1 MATNSPKTQPAA
13 AKSSRA
19 KGARPSSR
27 SAAPTEITVRGAREH
42 NLKNVDLTFPR
53 DTLTTFTG
61 VSGSGKSSLA
71 YHTIYQEGQRRF
83 LESLSSYAR
92 QFLGRM
98 EKPKVDL
105 VEGLSPTVSI
115 DQKST
120 SHSARSTVGT
130 LTEVLDFARLL
141 WARLGE
147 PRCPEC
153 DAAIE
158 AWSPDRIVDA
168 IVGDHD
174 GQAAMVLAPVVRERK
189 GEYRKELVEW
199 AQKGFVRARIDGTV
213 RRLDEDIQLE
223 RYVYHTIE
231 LVCDRLTISKDSRS
245 RLADAVEQAVGLGD
259 GLCVLVDKAG
269 ENDRLFS
276 TQRSCPNGHGAL
288 PEMEPRLFSFNS
300 PLGAC
305 SRCDG
310 LGETFGFAPEMLV
323 RNPNKSIRDGALH
336 VFNDEGRLVYGRL
349 TMEHM
354 AKVAKAFD
362 FDVDTPWKKLG
373 KKAQRIVL
381 HGSGRQKFEFRWQKQ
396 GARFSSSGSD
406 KIAFPGILGH
416 LEKVYRP
423 SRARHLDRF
432 RAATACSDCEG
443 ARLSPA
449 ARAVQFTK
457 RSLPDVM
464 GQSVD
469 DALQWVRSVKLTGN
483 DLKIG
488 RDILKEIERRLVF
501 LADVGLGYL
510 TLARRAAT
518 LSGGESQRIRL
529 AAQVGAGLRGI
540 LYVLDEPSIGLH
552 ARDQQRLLRTLEALR
567 DRGNT
572 VVVVEHDEET
582 MQRSD
587 FLVDVGPEAGVHGG
601 EVVSAGT
608 PAEVMADEASMT
620 GRYLRGELS
629 VPMPEVRR
637 GEDHGALQI
646 RKATHHNLTDVD
658 VDIPL
663 GRFNAVTGVSGSGK
677 STLVHH
683 VLVPTLKD
691 ALQQKGIAPAHCET
705 VDGIEQ
711 VDKIVEIDQKPI
723 GRTPR
728 SNPATYTDVWT
739 QVRDLFAMLPESRL
753 REYKKG
759 RFSFNVAGG
768 RCEACQGAG
777 VTTLEMNF
785 LAPVEVVCDEC
796 QGARFHPDTLE
807 ITFKDKNVSEVLEMT
822 IDEAAEFFGDLPKI
836 ARGLRAM
843 QDVGLGYLK
852 LGQPST
858 TLSGGEAQRVKL
870 ATELQRPAT
879 GATFY
884 VLDEPTTGLHF
895 QDVARLLDA
904 LQRLVDQG
912 NTVLVIEHNLDV
924 IRAADWL
931 IELGPE
937 GGVGGGQLVATGT
950 PEKLA
955 DVDASHTGW
964 ALRAMGLGRKKAKKK
979 SRKAGGSGASEV
991 REKRPAPTAI
1001 AVRGARTHN
1010 LQAVDCDV
1018 PLGSFTVVTGPS
1030 GSGKSSLAFDT
1041 IFQEGQ
1047 RRFLESMSTYAR
1059 RFLGRMDQAPVDKL
1073 DGLGP
1078 AIAIDQKRTARSPR
1092 STVATTTEIHD
1103 YLRLLYARIG
1113 RHHCPVHQEEL
1124 VAWSPSK
1131 AAAHMIAE
1139 RPGRRGYVLAPVA
1152 IPTAAEGKPLKADG
1166 KRAFLAAQAANWQ
1179 QKGFVRVLVDGDER
1193 RLDDPATFAGR
1204 IPKQVHLVVDRV
1216 TIKDRT
1222 RLADALEQAQAEAE
1236 RYGSGAT
1243 AVVQLL
1249 ADRKQGGGTD
1259 ERHAFAADARCGH
1272 DGCGYTAPR
1281 EPHPRWFS
1289 FNHHSGACPR
1299 CLGLG
1304 NVVVCPEEL
1313 LVNHPQR
1320 ALFDGAIQHKGGAFT
1335 FLTAGDGYY
1344 AGVAQVVAAEYG
1356 IDLDLPFADQPARA
1370 KHILLRG
1377 CGDQRFE
1384 VVWQQ
1389 DKGGQKREW
1398 RMAVVWKGLAKQIED
1413 WFHGKDAEAE
1423 AQDQRF
1429 THVMRSEPCEACH
1442 GDRLQA
1448 GPRSVQVGK
1457 VRMPTLLR
1465 QTVDQAATTLTTLA
1479 LDKTEQVIAKDV
1491 LKELRHRLSF
1501 LRETGLG
1508 YLTLDRSAA
1517 TLSGGE
1523 AQRIRLATQLGN
1535 KLVGVLYVLDEPTVG
1550 LHPRDTERLLQ
1561 TLLELRDL
1569 GNTVLA
1575 VEHDEVMVRAADHV
1589 LDIGPG
1595 SGVRGGRVVAS
1606 GKPADV
1612 AASDS
1617 LTGRWLRNDLLP
1629 PPDAN
1634 RREAHGHVELR
1645 GIELHNLKAVD
1656 VDVPLG
1662 VFTAVTGV
1670 SGSGKSSLVMDAM
1683 VPALAAAR
1691 LGNTALADGS
1701 VDVHWRD
1708 EEERHHQLVVVDQ
1721 GAIGTSPSS
1730 NPATYTKAFGPIR
1743 ELFSKAPMSRQK
1755 GFQPGRFSFHVAAGR
1770 CAACEGK
1777 GQLQVEMHF
1786 LADVWV
1792 TCEICRGRRYNQ
1804 ETLTVE
1810 YRGKNIADVL
1820 AMDVDEALDFFG
1832 NHKKIVRPL
1841 QLLHDVGLGYLTLG
1855 QPANTF
1861 SGGEAQR
1868 IKLCAELQRRPDSH
1882 TIYVLDEP
1890 TTGLHA
1896 DDVQKLLV
1904 VLDRLVERG
1913 DSVVVIEHQLD
1924 VIAAADCVIELGP
1937 EAGDEGG
1944 KIVACGTPEEVAHTT
1959 GSHTGRFLREHLER
1973 AAGGVRLPRS
1983 KTTPAKNP
1991 KKAPA
1996 EKQVAKK
2003 KVAKKGAA
2011 KKVAKKA
2018 SAKPAK
2024 KPAKK
2029 AAKTTSARRRTAG
2042 GGSEGNA

>member
-1 MATNSPKTQPAA
+1 M
-13 AKSSRA
+13 
-19 KGARPSSR
+19 
-27 SAAPTEITVRGAREH
+27 VRGAREH
-42 NLKNVDLTFPR
+42 NLKNVDLQFPR

-98 EKPKVDL
+98 EKPKVDQ

-130 LTEVLDFARLL
+130 LTEVMDFLRLC
-141 WARLGE
+141 WSRLGT

-153 DAAIE
+153 DAEIE

-168 IVGDHD
+168 VLADHD

-189 GEYRKELVEW
+189 GEYRKELAEW
-199 AQKGFVRARIDGTV
+199 AQKGFVRARVDGEI

-231 LVCDRLTISKDSRS
+231 LVVDRLTIRGDARS
-245 RLADAVEQAVGLGD
+245 RVADAVEQAVQLGG
-259 GLCVLVDKAG
+259 GLCTLVDSAG
-269 ENDRLFS
+269 ANDRLFS
-276 TQRSCPNGHGAL
+276 TQRACPNGHGAL

-305 SRCDG
+305 QECDG
-310 LGETFGFAPEMLV
+310 IGQTFGFAPELLV
-323 RNPNKSIRDGALH
+323 RDPAASIRAGALH

-349 TMEHM
+349 TVEHLQ
-354 AKVAKAFD
+354 AVLEAFGG
-362 FDVDTPWKKLG
+362 DVDTPWRRLSKR
-373 KKAQRIVL
+373 AQRVVL
-381 HGSGRQKFEFRWQKQ
+381 HGSGRKTFEFKWQRKT
-396 GARFSSSGSD
+396 ANFATSGRE
-406 KIAFPGILGH
+406 KIAFPGVLGH
-416 LEKVYRP
+416 LERVYRP

-432 RAATACSDCEG
+432 RAATGCPACDGS
-443 ARLSPA
+443 RLSPA
-449 ARAVQFTK
+449 ARAVRFTG
-457 RSLPDVM
+457 RALPEVLEL
-464 GQSVD
+464 SVD
-469 DALQWVRSVKLTGN
+469 DALTWVRGVELTGN
-483 DLKIG
+483 ELRIG
-488 RDILKEIERRLVF
+488 RDILKEIERRLTF

-510 TLARRAAT
+510 TLARRAST

-582 MQRSD
+582 MERSD
-587 FLVDVGPEAGVHGG
+587 FLVDVGPAAGAHGG

-608 PAEVMADEASMT
+608 PEQVKADEGSMT
-620 GRYLRGELS
+620 GQYLRG
-629 VPMPEVRR
+629 
-637 GEDHGALQI
+637 ALQVPV
-646 RKATHHNLTDVD
+646 RSERRHAELGRLGVRGARHHNLRGLDVD
-658 VDIPL
+658 LPL
-663 GRFNAVTGVSGSGK
+663 GRFVAVTGVSGSGK

-683 VLVPTLKD
+683 VLVPTVRDRL
-691 ALQQKGIAPAHCET
+691 AGKGVAPAHCDAVE
-705 VDGIEQ
+705 GIELL
-711 VDKIVEIDQKPI
+711 DKLVEIDQKPI

-739 QVRDLFAMLPESRL
+739 HVRDLFAMLPESRL

-768 RCEACQGAG
+768 RCEECQGAG
-777 VTTLEMNF
+777 VKTLEMNF

-796 QGARFHPDTLE
+796 AGARFHADTLA
-807 ITFKDKNVSEVLEMT
+807 IRFKDKNVSDVLEMT
-822 IDEAAEFFGDLPKI
+822 VEEAAAFFEDLPKI
-836 ARGLRAM
+836 ARGLEALR
-843 QDVGLGYLK
+843 DVGLGYLK

-879 GATFY
+879 GKTLY
-884 VLDEPTTGLHF
+884 ILDEPTTGLHF

-904 LQRLVDQG
+904 LQRLVDAG
-912 NTVLVIEHNLDV
+912 NSVIVIEHNLDV
-924 IRAADWL
+924 LRAADTL
-931 IELGPE
+931 VDLGPE
-937 GGVGGGQLVATGT
+937 GGVGGGRLIATGT
-950 PEKLA
+950 PEEVA
-955 DVDASHTGW
+955 DIEGSHTGA
-964 ALRAMGLGRKKAKKK
+964 ALRALGLGKKRRRK
-979 SRKAGGSGASEV
+979 RAGGARAKGARAV
-991 REKRPAPTAI
+991 APEAI
-1001 AVRGARTHN
+1001 SVRGARTHN

-1078 AIAIDQKRTARSPR
+1078 AIAIDQKRTGRSPR

-1113 RHHCPVHQEEL
+1113 RHHCPEHGEEL

-1131 AAAHMIAE
+1131 AAGHLVAE
-1139 RPGRRGYVLAPVA
+1139 RKGARAYVLAPVTVPA
-1152 IPTAAEGKPLKADG
+1152 LKGKAGKEWLKGLLESWRAD
-1166 KRAFLAAQAANWQ
+1166 
-1179 QKGFVRVLVDGDER
+1179 GFVRALADGEER
-1193 RLDDPATFAGR
+1193 RLDVAWTGR
-1204 IPKQVHLVVDRV
+1204 LPRRLDLVVDR
-1216 TIKDRT
+1216 TTLRDRT
-1222 RLADALEQAQAEAE
+1222 RVADAIEQAQASAAE
-1236 RYGSGAT
+1236 HDGRPA
-1243 AVVQLL
+1243 AVVQILDG
-1249 ADRKQGGGTD
+1249 ADEP
-1259 ERHAFAADARCGH
+1259 ERRWFAA
-1272 DGCGYTAPR
+1272 APACQHCDYVAPA

-1289 FNHHSGACPR
+1289 FNHHSGACSA
-1299 CLGLG
+1299 CVGLG
-1304 NVVVCPEEL
+1304 RVVVCPEDL
-1313 LVNHPQR
+1313 LVNHPER
-1320 ALFDGAIQHKGGAFT
+1320 ATFGGAIAHRGGHFT
-1335 FLTAGDGYY
+1335 FLTGKDGYY
-1344 AGVAQVVAAEYG
+1344 HEVASVVAERFG
-1356 IDLDLPFADQPARA
+1356 FDLNLPWSELPARA
-1370 KHILLRG
+1370 RQVLLRG
-1377 CGDQRFE
+1377 AGSERFE
-1384 VVWQQ
+1384 VVFQ
-1389 DKGGQKREW
+1389 KRAGGRSREW
-1398 RMAVVWKGLAKQIED
+1398 RMSVAWKGLARQVED
-1413 WFHGKDAEAE
+1413 WYHGREEAKTNGDDRLG
-1423 AQDQRF
+1423 A
-1429 THVMRSEPCEACH
+1429 VMRSEPCTSCG

-1448 GPRSVQVGK
+1448 GPRNVRVGG
-1457 VRMPTLLR
+1457 VRMPELLG
-1465 QTVDQAATTLTTLA
+1465 QTVDVAWETLRGLELGRSEKRIAA
-1479 LDKTEQVIAKDV
+1479 DV
-1491 LKELRHRLSF
+1491 LKEIGHRLGF

-1508 YLTLDRSAA
+1508 YLSLDRSAA

-1550 LHPRDTERLLQ
+1550 LHPRDTERLLK

-1589 LDIGPG
+1589 IDVGPG
-1595 SGVRGGRVVAS
+1595 AGVRGGRVVAT
-1606 GKPADV
+1606 GAPQDV
-1612 AASDS
+1612 AAGET
-1617 LTGRWLRNDLLP
+1617 LTGRWLRGEIQTVP
-1629 PPDAN
+1629 PPE
-1634 RREAHGHVELR
+1634 RRSPLGFVELR
-1645 GIELHNLKAVD
+1645 EVTVHNLEQVD

-1670 SGSGKSSLVMDAM
+1670 SGSGKSSLVLDAL
-1683 VPALAAAR
+1683 VPQLQSASCDVVW
-1691 LGNTALADGS
+1691 GDGE
-1701 VDVHWRD
+1701 D
-1708 EEERHHQLVVVDQ
+1708 RHYQLVVVDQ
-1721 GAIGTSPSS
+1721 SPIGVSPSS

-1743 ELFSKAPMSRQK
+1743 ELFAATPLARQK
-1755 GFQPGRFSFHVAAGR
+1755 GFGPGRFSYHVAAGR

-1792 TCEICRGRRYNQ
+1792 TCEVCRGKRYNQ
-1804 ETLTVE
+1804 ETLSVE

-1820 AMDVDEALDFFG
+1820 AMDVEEALQFFG

-1868 IKLCAELQRRPDSH
+1868 IKLCAELQRRPAAH
-1882 TIYVLDEP
+1882 TVYVLDEP

-1896 DDVQKLLV
+1896 DDVQKLLR
-1904 VLDRLVERG
+1904 VLDRLIERG
-1913 DSVVVIEHQLD
+1913 DSIVCIEHHLD
-1924 VIAAADCVIELGP
+1924 VIAAADHVVEMGP
-1937 EAGDEGG
+1937 EAGDGG
-1944 KIVACGTPEEVAHTT
+1944 GRVVATGTPEQLSKVRA
-1959 GSHTGRFLREHLER
+1959 SHTGRFLKAHL
-1973 AAGGVRLPRS
+1973 
-1983 KTTPAKNP
+1983 
-1991 KKAPA
+1991 
-1996 EKQVAKK
+1996 
-2003 KVAKKGAA
+2003 
-2011 KKVAKKA
+2011 KA
-2018 SAKPAK
+2018 SAPPSPRGRRKR
-2024 KPAKK
+2024 
-2029 AAKTTSARRRTAG
+2029 ARAG
-2042 GGSEGNA
+2042 AGEEQQA